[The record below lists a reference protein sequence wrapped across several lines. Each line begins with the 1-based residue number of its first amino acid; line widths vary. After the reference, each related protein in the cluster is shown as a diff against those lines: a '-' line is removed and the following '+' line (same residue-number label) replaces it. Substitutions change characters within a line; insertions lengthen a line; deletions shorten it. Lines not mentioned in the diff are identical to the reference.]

1 MNLPPFSDVVYQKRR
16 SELCEK
22 VGHGLILIAGNHDAP
37 MNYAANIYPFRQD
50 SNFRYYAGIDRPG
63 LHLLMDAATGEATLY
78 GQDLSLDDI
87 VWMGTQASIRE
98 LAQLVGVSTCGSP
111 EDLNSKLERNSSGV
125 HYLPPYRE
133 RRKNWLQKYLGHSD
147 QPSKV
152 LTEAVIAMRSV
163 KSEGEIVEMERAVN
177 TSRAMHHAAMDAAKS
192 GMLEAEIAGL
202 IEGIAIQAG
211 GRLAYPAIVTR
222 HGHILHNHDHTNE
235 LQEGDLLLIDSG
247 AEATSG
253 YAGDITRTFCIGQE
267 MDDRQEAVYNIV
279 KEAEESVIRDLRPG
293 VLYRTYHDQAS
304 IIIAKGLKELGLM
317 KGDPEEAVA
326 AGAHALFFP
335 HGLGHMIGLDVH
347 DMEDLGE
354 NMVGYDE
361 QVKRSDQF
369 GTAYLRLGKSLQTG
383 YVITVEPGIY
393 FIPALMDQWQ
403 TEGKFKN
410 FIDYNAVAAYRDFGG
425 IRIEDNVLITDSGS
439 RVLGE
444 PIRK

>member
-1 MNLPPFSDVVYQKRR
+1 
-16 SELCEK
+16 ELCK
-22 VGHGLILIAGNHDAP
+22 RVGHGLILIAGNYDAP
-37 MNYAANIYPFRQD
+37 MNYGANIYPFRQD

-63 LHLLMDAATGEATLY
+63 LHLLMDAATGESTLY
-78 GQDLSLDDI
+78 GRELSLDDI
-87 VWMGTQASIRE
+87 VWMGSQASIGE
-98 LAQLVGVSTCGSP
+98 LAERVGVPTSGSP
-111 EDLNSKLERNSSGV
+111 EDLNSKLAHNSSIV

-133 RRKNWLQKYLGHSD
+133 RRKNWLQECLGHSD

-152 LTEAVIAMRSV
+152 LTAAVIAMRSV
-163 KSEGEIVEMERAVN
+163 KNEAEIAEMERAVN
-177 TSRAMHHAAMDAAKS
+177 TSRAMHHAAIDAAKP

-222 HGHILHNHDHTNE
+222 NGHILHNHDHTNK
-235 LQEGDLLLIDSG
+235 LREGDLLLIDSG
-247 AEATSG
+247 AESVSG
-253 YAGDITRTFCIGQE
+253 YAGDITRTFCIGRK
-267 MDDRQEAVYNIV
+267 MNDRQEAVYNIV
-279 KEAEESVIRDLRPG
+279 KDAEETVIRNLRPG
-293 VLYRTYHDQAS
+293 VPYRQYHDQAS
-304 IIIAKGLKELGLM
+304 LIIAKGLKELGLM
-317 KGDPEEAVA
+317 KGDPEEAVV

-369 GTAYLRLGKSLQTG
+369 GTAYLRLGKSLKTG

-403 TEGKFKN
+403 AEGKFKD